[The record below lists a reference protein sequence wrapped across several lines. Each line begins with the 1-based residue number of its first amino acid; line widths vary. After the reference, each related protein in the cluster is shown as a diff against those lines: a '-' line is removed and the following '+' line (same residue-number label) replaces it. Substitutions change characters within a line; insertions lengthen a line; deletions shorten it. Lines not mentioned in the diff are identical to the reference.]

1 MDFKIIVLDYDKVS
15 SGSCLLY
22 FGGIF
27 VHIENVKHFLG
38 SVDVYLKEEDD
49 KVFSPSGK
57 KKKDHSD
64 SASYNYA
71 SARKKA
77 RLERNE
83 CPENKRQLNLVMA
96 AIQANNLPSII
107 IRKRKSTTI
116 FVDSFEKQILQM

>member
-1 MDFKIIVLDYDKVS
+1 MIK
-15 SGSCLLY
+15 CLLVVAACCIVAEY
-22 FGGIF
+22 LFISK
-27 VHIENVKHFLG
+27 ILRILLG

-107 IRKRKSTTI
+107 IRKRHR
-116 FVDSFEKQILQM
+116 DPQNG

>member
-1 MDFKIIVLDYDKVS
+1 MIKCPVVVACS
-15 SGSCLLY
+15 
-22 FGGIF
+22 IF
-27 VHIENVKHFLG
+27 AEYLFLSKMLNMLLG

-107 IRKRKSTTI
+107 IRKRHR
-116 FVDSFEKQILQM
+116 DPQNG